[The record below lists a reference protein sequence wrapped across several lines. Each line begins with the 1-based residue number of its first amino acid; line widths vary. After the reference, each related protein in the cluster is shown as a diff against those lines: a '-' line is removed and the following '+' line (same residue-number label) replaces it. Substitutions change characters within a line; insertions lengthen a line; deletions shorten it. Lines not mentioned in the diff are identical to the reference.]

1 MKTKILA
8 TALTLLLTQSML
20 SAKVYAIVNGDN
32 LTDTD
37 IKPMLQ
43 MFGAKSVDELDENKK
58 KVLLDQSI
66 EKKLIAQKAISD
78 KVDQDPE
85 FKRVVKDFRNRL
97 LVDFWMKK
105 KFDNIKVSDDELKK
119 YLEDNKKSYPKGTK
133 LDNDLRDKA
142 KMSKFQK
149 IIDEKLSIMKK
160 DAKIEYK

>member
-1 MKTKILA
+1 M
-8 TALTLLLTQSML
+8 
-20 SAKVYAIVNGDN
+20 ND
-32 LTDTD
+32 
-37 IKPMLQ
+37 
-43 MFGAKSVDELDENKK
+43 
-58 KVLLDQSI
+58 
-66 EKKLIAQKAISD
+66 
-78 KVDQDPE
+78 
-85 FKRVVKDFRNRL
+85 FKNRL

-105 KFDNIKVSDDELKK
+105 KFDSIKVSDDELKK